1 MSLFLQNQTL
11 DPIAAL
17 RLSIACKNR
26 QKNYYEAFKITN
38 DVRNKGDITYFV
50 LQFLDIL
57 KTGLEDYLDDFTDK
71 VNQYHYYQKKQ
82 SQLDL
87 DHSSRNI
94 LETVIDYSLFYLEPI
109 TLTKLVDLTHLSKST
124 ISNPL
129 NKLEKDGL
137 VEKSKHGKNCLFH

>member
-11 DPIAAL
+11 DSIAAL

-57 KTGLEDYLDDFTDK
+57 KTDLEDYLDDFTDK
-71 VNQYHYYQKKQ
+71 VNQYHFIK
-82 SQLDL
+82 
-87 DHSSRNI
+87 RNN
-94 LETVIDYSLFYLEPI
+94 
-109 TLTKLVDLTHLSKST
+109 H
-124 ISNPL
+124 N
-129 NKLEKDGL
+129 
-137 VEKSKHGKNCLFH
+137 